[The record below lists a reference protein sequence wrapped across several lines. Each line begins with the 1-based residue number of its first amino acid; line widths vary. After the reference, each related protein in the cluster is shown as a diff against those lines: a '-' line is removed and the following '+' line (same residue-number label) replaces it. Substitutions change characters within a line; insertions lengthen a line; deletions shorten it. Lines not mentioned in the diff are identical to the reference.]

1 MIVWK
6 TPQELASVW
15 YVRYLS
21 EPGERCI
28 DWRSVTPAQQN
39 CLGDRLP
46 SSQPCR
52 QDCYF
57 PLLLFPLPFWS
68 YVLLLTFV
76 LAHNPQFWLVS
87 RLYFNKCVYTQVCII
102 LLLEQIIN
110 LGDTT
115 AGDIGGIHLTLSLA
129 SLQSGLRIWHFKIW
143 FILILNIQICQMNH
157 YRSIW
162 FFPEYRRIQ
171 GWILR
176 CGFPL

>member
-102 LLLEQIIN
+102 LLLEQICRWYRWNSSDFVTSFLTISAQN
-110 LGDTT
+110 LTFLNM
-115 AGDIGGIHLTLSLA
+115 IHFNPEYPNMSDE
-129 SLQSGLRIWHFKIW
+129 SLQKRLVLSRVQEDPR
-143 FILILNIQICQMNH
+143 LNTQM
-157 YRSIW
+157 
-162 FFPEYRRIQ
+162 
-171 GWILR
+171 
-176 CGFPL
+176 